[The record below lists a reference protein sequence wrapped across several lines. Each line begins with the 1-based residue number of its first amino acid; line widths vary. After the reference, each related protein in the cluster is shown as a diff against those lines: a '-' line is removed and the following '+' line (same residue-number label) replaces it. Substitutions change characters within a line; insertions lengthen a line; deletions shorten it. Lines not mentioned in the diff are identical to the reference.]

1 LAILDKRKLIQKSI
15 IMKKLIV
22 LVSFVALMSV
32 IKINGMILS
41 PIYAQ
46 AEKDTVHLLVNPELS
61 QLVNK
66 WITEYSASNP
76 GAIISQADIYDERSG
91 YDLKQKNVLGI
102 VTEDY
107 LHSLDHASLWSMVVA
122 RDVIVPVISS
132 ENPFSEIINKRGI
145 SPGKFAGVYTEPGK
159 LTWGKVLDT
168 DDNTTVNCYCLGDES
183 VKFCLSQFLQA
194 ENLTG
199 NPTKASDNNE
209 LIEYIKNDKYSIGFC
224 RLSGIIDYEQNSVR
238 EGLQIVPVDI
248 NGNGILE
255 HNENIYSCLNDF
267 NRGIW
272 IGKYPGSL
280 CRNIHIVSTGAP
292 IAINE
297 TDFIKWVLSGGQ
309 AYLSEAGFSELIPG
323 ERQPKIQALNTEE
336 VTLIDRSEQPVKA
349 ATFLFTASTILLIG
363 FLVYVILKLVNA
375 GTKAPGTA
383 PGSESSVFNED
394 SVKAPGGLYY
404 DKTHTWAFM
413 EKEGK
418 VKVGIDDFLQH
429 ITGKLTKV
437 KMKVPGSK
445 VKKGEPI
452 LSLVQNGKQLD
463 IYSPVS
469 GHITEA
475 NRKLVDNSSAINSSP
490 YDEGW
495 VYAIKPDNWLKEV
508 IKYLMGESY
517 REWLT
522 TEFSRLKDFIAR
534 TVKPDDLSYSKVI
547 MQDGGEIMDN
557 LLENFGPDVWE
568 EFQRRFIDPSV
579 Q

>member
-1 LAILDKRKLIQKSI
+1 
-15 IMKKLIV
+15 MKKLIV

-46 AEKDTVHLLVNPELS
+46 AEKDTVHLLVSPELS
-61 QLVNK
+61 ELVNK
-66 WITEYSASNP
+66 WITEYSASDP
-76 GAIISQADIYDERSG
+76 GALISQADIYAESSG

-107 LHSLDHASLWSMVVA
+107 LHSLDRASLWSMVVA
-122 RDVIVPVISS
+122 RDVIVPVVSS
-132 ENPFSEIINKRGI
+132 ENPFSEIITKSGI
-145 SPGKFAGVYTEPGK
+145 SPGKFADVYTEPGN

-199 NPTKASDNNE
+199 NPIIASDNNE

-255 HNENIYSCLNDF
+255 HNENIYNCLNDF

-309 AYLSEAGFSELIPG
+309 AYISEAGFSELIPG
-323 ERQPKIQALNTEE
+323 ERQPKIQALNTED
-336 VTLIDRSEQPVKA
+336 VTLIDRREQPVKA
-349 ATFLFTASTILLIG
+349 ATILFIAATILLVG
-363 FLVYVILKLVNA
+363 FLVYVILKLVKA
-375 GTKAPGTA
+375 GTKAPGTLSS
-383 PGSESSVFNED
+383 GESSAFNED

-429 ITGKLTKV
+429 ITGKVTKI
-437 KMKVPGSK
+437 KMKVPDSK

-463 IYSPVS
+463 IYSPVT
-469 GHITEA
+469 GVITET
-475 NRKLVDNSSAINSSP
+475 NHELAINSAIINTSP
-490 YDEGW
+490 YSDGW
-495 VYAIKPDNWLKEV
+495 IYTIEPDNWLKETR
-508 IKYLMGESY
+508 KYLMGDNY
-517 REWLT
+517 REWLK
-522 TEFSRLKDFIAR
+522 TEFSRLKDFIAVV
-534 TVKPDDLSYSKVI
+534 VKLDDLNYSQVVL
-547 MQDGGEIMDN
+547 QDGGEIRDKLM
-557 LLENFGPDVWE
+557 ENFGPDVWE
-568 EFQRRFIDPSV
+568 EFQRGYIDPAIYK
-579 Q
+579 